1 MPIAMITA
9 TTARTDRMA
18 ASIRG
23 ITRSRA
29 STTGSSSYVTMP
41 PTMNGAAAGHE
52 ATVNATAPAM
62 ATTATIARP
71 IACGVTVWSRS
82 RRSTHW
88 PAA

>member
-1 MPIAMITA
+1 
-9 TTARTDRMA
+9 
-18 ASIRG
+18 
-23 ITRSRA
+23 
-29 STTGSSSYVTMP
+29 MP
-41 PTMNGAAAGHE
+41 PTMNGAAAGHD
-52 ATVNATAPAM
+52 ATVRATAPAV